1 LKTESGILIL
11 WKKKS
16 GFTLLEVMVAMS
28 IISIVLI
35 SIFKLHAD
43 TLRMNQM
50 TRFYS
55 TAPLLAQ
62 RKLTEIKTSTLEDL
76 SSDSGGFGENFP
88 GYNWRVTISDVESVM
103 LGSAAKN
110 LKKIDVVV
118 TANKAELSYD
128 LRTYWS
134 LWRQNP

>member
-1 LKTESGILIL
+1 
-11 WKKKS
+11 
-16 GFTLLEVMVAMS
+16 MVAMS

-62 RKLTEIKTSTLEDL
+62 HKLTEIKTNTLEEL
-76 SSDSGGFGENFP
+76 SSDSGGFEENFP
-88 GYNWRVTISDVESVM
+88 GYNWRVTISDVESEM

-118 TANKAELSYD
+118 TANGTKLSYD

>member
-1 LKTESGILIL
+1 LKTETKIFTPL
-11 WKKKS
+11 KKMS
-16 GFTLLEVMVAMS
+16 GFTLLEVMVALS
-28 IISIVLI
+28 IISIVLV
-35 SIFKLHAD
+35 SIYKLHAD

-62 RKLTEIKTSTLEDL
+62 RKLAEIKNNTLEEL
-76 SSDSGGFGENFP
+76 SSDSGGFEENFP
-88 GYNWRVTISDVESVM
+88 GYNWRVTISDVESEV

-110 LKKIDVVV
+110 LKKIDIVVGAYG
-118 TANKAELSYD
+118 TELSYD
-128 LRTYWS
+128 LRAYWS

>member
-11 WKKKS
+11 WKKKN
-16 GFTLLEVMVAMS
+16 GFTLLEVMVALS

-35 SIFKLHAD
+35 SIYKLHAD

-62 RKLTEIKTSTLEDL
+62 RKLTEMKTNTLEEL

-88 GYNWRVTISDVESVM
+88 DYNWRVTISDVESDV
-103 LGSAAKN
+103 LGSAAEN
-110 LKKIDVVV
+110 LKKIDVTV
-118 TANKAELSYD
+118 TTKGTELSYD

-134 LWRQNP
+134 LWRLNP

>member
-1 LKTESGILIL
+1 
-11 WKKKS
+11 
-16 GFTLLEVMVAMS
+16 MS

-62 RKLTEIKTSTLEDL
+62 RKLTEIKTNTLEEL
-76 SSDSGGFGENFP
+76 SSDSGEFGENFP
-88 GYNWRVTISDVESVM
+88 AYNWRVTISDVESEM

-118 TANKAELSYD
+118 TANGTKLSYD

>member
-1 LKTESGILIL
+1 
-11 WKKKS
+11 
-16 GFTLLEVMVAMS
+16 MS

-62 RKLTEIKTSTLEDL
+62 RKLTEIKTNTLEEL

-88 GYNWRVTISDVESVM
+88 AYNWRVTISDVESEM

-118 TANKAELSYD
+118 TANGTKLSYD

-134 LWRQNP
+134 LWEQNP